1 MLGFMK
7 DLIRNL
13 RVFLLHLIYNIC
25 PSLSLPKRVVII
37 APHPDDEAIGCGGL
51 IQALVERGTP
61 PHVIILTGGEGSH
74 RGCCD
79 IAAEDLIAG
88 RYQLTLSATATLGL
102 PASHV
107 HCLHYPDGGVALEHR
122 ETERLAALLKELK
135 PDAVFVP
142 HRAEGW
148 SDHLKA
154 AEIVKALIGMFNEN
168 TKHYTLNS
176 KQKQRDLS
184 KQERSASLNTK
195 QEQRD
200 LTKHYTLNSKQKRS
214 ASLNSKPELYSYCVW
229 MWYYNVWDL
238 RMKDAFLLRLT
249 GKQHQLKQKAIE
261 QYVTP
266 TAPCG
271 KPWSGVLPKP
281 FLKATRW
288 DKELYFRVR

>member
-1 MLGFMK
+1 MK

-13 RVFLLHLIYNIC
+13 RVFFLHLIYNIC

-51 IQALVERGTP
+51 IQALVEHGTP

-79 IAAEDLIAG
+79 ITAEDLIAG
-88 RYQLTLSATATLGL
+88 RHNLTIKAAETMGL
-102 PASHV
+102 PLSHI
-107 HCLHYPDGGVALEHR
+107 HCLQYPDGGVTFEHP

-142 HRAEGW
+142 HRGEGW
-148 SDHLKA
+148 SDHVKA
-154 AEIVKALIGMFNEN
+154 AEIVKALIGMFNENEN

-184 KQERSASLNTK
+184 KQKRSASLNSK

-214 ASLNSKPELYSYCVW
+214 ASLNTKPELYSYCVW
-229 MWYYNVWDL
+229 MWYYNVWRLDYRNARVL
-238 RMKDAFLLRLT
+238 RMSRAQHLRKL
-249 GKQHQLKQKAIE
+249 QAIDE
-261 QYVTP
+261 YVTP
-266 TAPCG
+266 QAPCG

-281 FLKATRW
+281 FLKATKW
-288 DKELYFRVR
+288 NKELYFLVR

>member
-1 MLGFMK
+1 MLGAMK

-13 RVFLLHLIYNIC
+13 RVFLLHLIYNIR

-74 RGCCD
+74 RGCCG
-79 IAAEDLIAG
+79 IAAEELIAG
-88 RYQLTLSATATLGL
+88 RYRLTLSATATLGL
-102 PASHV
+102 PASHI
-107 HCLHYPDGGVALEHR
+107 HCLHYPDGGVALEHP
-122 ETERLAALLKELK
+122 ETERLAALLQDLK
-135 PDAVFVP
+135 PDAIFVP
-142 HRAEGW
+142 HHGEGW

-168 TKHYTLNS
+168 EN
-176 KQKQRDLS
+176 
-184 KQERSASLNTK
+184 
-195 QEQRD
+195 
-200 LTKHYTLNSKQKRS
+200 TKHYTLNSKQKRS

-238 RMKDAFLLRLT
+238 RMKDTFLLRLSE
-249 GKQHQLKQKAIE
+249 KQHRIKQKAIE

-281 FLKATRW
+281 FLKATKLN
-288 DKELYFRVR
+288 KELYFLVR

>member
-1 MLGFMK
+1 MK

-13 RVFLLHLIYNIC
+13 RVVVLHLLYRFR
-25 PSLSLPKRVVII
+25 PAFSLADKMVII
-37 APHPDDEAIGCGGL
+37 APHPDDEVIGCGGL
-51 IQALVERGTP
+51 IQALVEQGTP

-79 IAAEDLIAG
+79 ITAEDLIAG
-88 RYQLTLSATATLGL
+88 RHGLTLKAAETMGL
-102 PASHV
+102 PVANI
-107 HCLHYPDGGVALEHR
+107 HCLHYPDGGVALEHP

-142 HRAEGW
+142 HHGEGLN
-148 SDHLKA
+148 DHLKA
-154 AEIVKALIGMFNEN
+154 AEIVKALIGTLNENEN

-184 KQERSASLNTK
+184 KQERSASLN
-195 QEQRD
+195 
-200 LTKHYTLNSKQKRS
+200 
-214 ASLNSKPELYSYCVW
+214 SKPEIYEYCVW
-229 MWYYNVWDL
+229 MWYYNVWDF

-261 QYVTP
+261 QYVIP
-266 TAPCG
+266 LAPCG

-281 FLKATRW
+281 FLKATKW
-288 DKELYFRVR
+288 NKELYFKMK